1 MKYFIVLLI
10 SLDSYYFYNIN
21 IALFTYIGALLFILY
36 EIKSI
41 KIQNMKFLI
50 NNLYININIL
60 STYFLSQIM
69 SFPYKITAGL
79 SFTFNQLFILI
90 KLNNLKYRN
99 LKKIVGVVL
108 ITHVLFF
115 YIQFFSYYL
124 FGGSI
129 DFISWLTG
137 EYQRNLDGSNTI
149 LGYLIYRASGL
160 YIEPSTY
167 TAHVFALLLISRN
180 EVSLKVR
187 VLTLLSTF
195 LSFSTVGLLYSLIY
209 LFLFEYKNIKNK
221 LYLLLPL
228 IIVVIFSVNYAIDRL
243 LNIFI
248 SDYDAIGI
256 RTEIIK
262 VLYDNLSVVGVGVGV
277 GVITEEMNNGL
288 NVYDTGSG
296 FSLLYFLG
304 LIYFI
309 TLYPILKQCT
319 FNNKKNILFL
329 LLLKLSIFHPFF
341 WFAFSIF
348 INDNNHEE

>member
-1 MKYFIVLLI
+1 M
-10 SLDSYYFYNIN
+10 SY
-21 IALFTYIGALLFILY
+21 
-36 EIKSI
+36 
-41 KIQNMKFLI
+41 
-50 NNLYININIL
+50 
-60 STYFLSQIM
+60 
-69 SFPYKITAGL
+69 PYKITAAL
-79 SFTFNQLFILI
+79 SFAFNQLFILI
-90 KLNNLKYRN
+90 KLNNFKYRK
-99 LKKIVGVVL
+99 LKKIVGAVL

-115 YIQFFSYYL
+115 YFQFFSHYL
-124 FGGSI
+124 FSESI

-149 LGYLIYRASGL
+149 FGYLIYRASGL

-180 EVSLKVR
+180 EVSVKIR
-187 VLTLLSTF
+187 MLTLLSTF

-209 LFLFEYKNIKNK
+209 LFLYEYKNIKKK
-221 LYLLLPL
+221 LYLLFPL
-228 IIVVIFSVNYAIDRL
+228 IIVVMLSVNYAIDRL
-243 LNIFI
+243 LNIFM

-262 VLYDNLSVVGVGVGV
+262 LLYNNLSFVGVGIGA
-277 GVITEEMNNGL
+277 ITEEMNSGL
-288 NVYDTGSG
+288 NIYDTGSG

-304 LIYFI
+304 LIYFV

-341 WFAFSIF
+341 WFTFSIL
-348 INDNNHEE
+348 INDNDHEE